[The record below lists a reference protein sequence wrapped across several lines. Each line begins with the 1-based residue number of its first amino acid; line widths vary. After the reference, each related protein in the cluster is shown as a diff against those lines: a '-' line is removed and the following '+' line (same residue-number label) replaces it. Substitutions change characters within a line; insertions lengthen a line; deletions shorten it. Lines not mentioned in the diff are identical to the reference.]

1 MGIEYEIRVPDEDH
15 AAVASALA
23 SRLVPLLKTLDPSQ
37 GSASP
42 HVSIAQ
48 IPGGVYVCDHL
59 SDKAVASQ
67 VIRGLIDLLLSCSA
81 QVSVVES

>member
-15 AAVASALA
+15 AAVASALESGLA
-23 SRLVPLLKTLDPSQ
+23 PLLRALDSTQ
-37 GSASP
+37 VSTNP
-42 HVSIAQ
+42 HVSVAQ

-67 VIRGLIDLLLSCSA
+67 VIRGLIDLLLSHSA
-81 QVSVVES
+81 RVSVVEL